1 MQNPIEKLVSRW
13 GNNDLTAINK
23 QLISLERRLFKSY
36 EPDKF
41 HNGDFWLRLERY
53 LNNVTT
59 DTDKQLLFRLVSE
72 LFYVGPVEFEELYR
86 YVYQGPIARWLID
99 KCGIDIFANDAQVQL
114 KKAAS
119 ETWFC
124 PITDSLR
131 INQFFHVNNLAAVA
145 DLRPDWRSL
154 LEIGDTENILNEYC
168 AKKKIKRLVLL
179 EDFVGGGDQSLAT
192 VRYAAT
198 LAHGLE
204 VLFVPLIICPT
215 GSEKARNLEV
225 ELCRSRAGALRY
237 EAGMELPQDA
247 FLTSTKSPYVEPND
261 TVSELRKLI
270 LTTYPKVSG
279 GKPLGEKPYHPYGY
293 PPDNPT
299 GGLLVMYSNTPDNTL
314 PLVHW
319 SPNDNSWS
327 PIFPRHSRV

>member
-1 MQNPIEKLVSRW
+1 MHDPIEKLVSSW
-13 GNNDLTAINK
+13 GNNDLIAINK

-41 HNGDFWLRLERY
+41 HNGDFWLRLEKY
-53 LNNVTT
+53 LNNVAT
-59 DTDKQLLFRLVSE
+59 DADKQLLFRLVAE

-86 YVYQGPIARWLID
+86 CVYQGPIARWLID
-99 KCGIDIFANDAQVQL
+99 RCEIDVFANDAQTQL

-124 PITDSLR
+124 PITDSFR

-154 LEIGDTENILNEYC
+154 LKIGDTQDILNKYC
-168 AKKKIKRLVLL
+168 AAKNIRRLVLL
-179 EDFVGGGDQSLAT
+179 EDFVGGGSQSLPT

-204 VLFVPLIICPT
+204 VLFVPLIICPA
-215 GSEKARNLEV
+215 GGVMARNLEV
-225 ELCRSRAGALRY
+225 ELCRQRVGALRY

-247 FLTSTKSPYVEPND
+247 FLTQTKSPYVEPND
-261 TVSELRKLI
+261 VVTAFRGLIQVS
-270 LTTYPKVSG
+270 YPKVSG

-293 PPDNPT
+293 PADDPT
-299 GGLLVMYSNTPDNTL
+299 GGLLVMFSNTPDNTL

-319 SPNDNSWS
+319 CPSDNSWS